1 MRLNIKCDLKLIWK
15 WKLKTARTRSP
26 DAVCP
31 PQVCPILVFLSYVGL
46 LQTIFSLCI
55 SLHLMTAV
63 LWIQAK
69 SSSITVWCRSD
80 QGWVQKK
87 VTLRCH
93 LHCLLLFNHPVSYP
107 QQGKWR
113 RGFHLV
119 CEWILGSPAWR
130 SPHLRVHIVDVRC
143 LSPSSPPPPSPS
155 WSQLSTIFHFRVG
168 LNSFF
173 CFFLLNA
180 SQGHLM
186 FLCNDYWTL

>member
-1 MRLNIKCDLKLIWK
+1 MKCDLKLIWK
-15 WKLKTARTRSP
+15 QTLKRVRIRSP

-31 PQVCPILVFLSYVGL
+31 PQVCPILVFLSYAGL
-46 LQTIFSLCI
+46 VQTIFPLCI

-93 LHCLLLFNHPVSYP
+93 LHHLLLFTHPASYL

-119 CEWILGSPAWR
+119 CELFLGSLARR
-130 SPHLRVHIVDVRC
+130 SPRLRVHIVDVRC

-155 WSQLSTIFHFRVG
+155 WSQLSTTFHFCVG

-173 CFFLLNA
+173 SFFLLNA

-186 FLCNDYWTL
+186 FHCNDYWTL